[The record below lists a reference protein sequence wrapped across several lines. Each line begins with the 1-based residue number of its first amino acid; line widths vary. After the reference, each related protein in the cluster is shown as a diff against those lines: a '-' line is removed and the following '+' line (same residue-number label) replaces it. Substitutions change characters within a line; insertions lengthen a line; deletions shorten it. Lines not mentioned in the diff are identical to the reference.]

1 MRLLRASF
9 PARLF
14 YPEALFRVKTDEKI
28 LYLTFDDGP
37 DSLSTVPILNILS
50 KHNTKAVFFCLG
62 KAAFEN
68 PEIMN
73 KIRSE
78 GHLIGNHSYDHP
90 DGFYM
95 EDNLY
100 LNDIGSAV
108 KFTSGNLFRPPYGR
122 LKRSQYNAL
131 KKSFTI
137 FMWDIMPYD
146 FDIEFGRK
154 RALKTLK
161 EKMRPGSV
169 IVLHDTSTSLAPDIL
184 PDFLNFAEY
193 KGYKF
198 LLPEIDQAK
207 NAPASLNTLSKL

>member
-1 MRLLRASF
+1 MRAFRPLVFS
-9 PARLF
+9 RLF
-14 YPEALFRVKTDEKI
+14 YPEALFRVKTGEKI

-37 DSLSTVPILNILS
+37 DCLSTVPILNILS
-50 KHNTKAVFFCLG
+50 KHNVKAVFFCLG
-62 KAAFEN
+62 KAAFGN
-68 PEIMN
+68 PEIMD

-95 EDNLY
+95 KDSLY
-100 LNDIGSAV
+100 LHDIGSAV
-108 KFTSGNLFRPPYGR
+108 GFTSGNLFRPPYGR
-122 LKRSQYNAL
+122 LKLSQYNAL
-131 KKSFTI
+131 KKTFTI

-154 RALKTLK
+154 RALKSLK
-161 EKMRPGSV
+161 RKIRPGSV

-184 PDFLNFAEY
+184 PEFLNFAEL

-198 LLPEIDQAK
+198 LLPETDQAK
-207 NAPASLNTLSKL
+207 NAQASLNTLSKL